1 VSRAVLFICA
11 TNHPS
16 NIDPA
21 IKSRLGDPIELPLP
35 DTDTRRRIMQTALNG
50 NELDM
55 EEADWAAVTRA
66 TADKDGRWLAET
78 LCREVA
84 CIVAREAGVSM
95 ELRAI
100 KLADFESVLGMKGGG
115 STSAAASQ
123 QALPA
128 SGAPV
133 AAPAVAAP
141 PIAPLAAAG
150 ASQHAPPP
158 TGALALAADSPGH
171 AERVSACRRLFT
183 RVPGSPHLF
192 RHEVYAYIAK
202 HECGEHGAWETVGT
216 TEQRAKAV
224 EDPRTLK
231 RGSRPATSI
240 VSAWTDA
247 MAEAFHGFE
256 FENNRG
262 DGSGLPRGYSTT
274 ELAFNAV

>member
-1 VSRAVLFICA
+1 VLFICA

-95 ELRAI
+95 EPRAI

-115 STSAAASQ
+115 STSAAASL

-128 SGAPV
+128 SGALV
-133 AAPAVAAP
+133 AASAAAAP

-150 ASQHAPPP
+150 ASRHAPPP
-158 TGALALAADSPGH
+158 ATGASAPDAVRAGH

-183 RVPGSPHLF
+183 RVQGSPRRF
-192 RHEVYAYIAK
+192 RYEVYAHLAE
-202 HECGEHGAWETVGT
+202 HERGAWETMGT
-216 TEQRAKAV
+216 AEQRANAV
-224 EDPRTLK
+224 KDPKTLVS
-231 RGSRPATSI
+231 GSRPSQVI

-247 MAEAFHGFE
+247 MAEALDGFS
-256 FENNRG
+256 FGQRVTG
-262 DGSGLPRGYSTT
+262 DAPGQPRGYSTT
-274 ELAFNAV
+274 ELAFDAV